1 MPLTRLPAWA
11 YLIAAVAPIVL
22 ILIFGSVLPLP
33 KQTMAV
39 LPGIATVWAVALA
52 FYHWKR
58 LDEAA
63 RSAHRWAWYWG
74 GSTGL
79 GAAML
84 FAAASLTW
92 PELQSAFASLAQNFD
107 GPRRTPEQAYLF
119 LGVAFT
125 GFAQGIGFLGAW
137 VYWWLAKR

>member
-11 YLIAAVAPIVL
+11 YLVAGIVPMV
-22 ILIFGSVLPLP
+22 VLLFVGDMMP
-33 KQTMAV
+33 KQVTMI
-39 LPGIATVWAVALA
+39 LLGIAMVWAVALI

-63 RSAHRWAWYWG
+63 RTAHRWAWYWG

-79 GAAML
+79 GAAMI
-84 FAAASLTW
+84 FAAASLVW
-92 PELQSAFASLAQNFD
+92 PDLQTVFASMAHALE
-107 GPRRTPEQAYLF
+107 GPKLTTEQSYLF

-125 GFAQGIGFLGAW
+125 ALAQGFCFLGAW
-137 VYWWLAKR
+137 IYWWLAKR